1 MRIPFLDKIP
11 ETIRNHFI
19 VSTHHLISHQRH
31 LRTTD
36 ISIQA
41 TTGEFVGTSLFLLL
55 ALSGA
60 QVANTVPSSA
70 GLTVADLGSNAQ
82 QLQYIA
88 L

>member
-1 MRIPFLDKIP
+1 MLQNP
-11 ETIRNHFI
+11 
-19 VSTHHLISHQRH
+19 
-31 LRTTD
+31 
-36 ISIQA
+36 QA

-70 GLTVADLGSNAQ
+70 GLTVADVGSNAQ